1 MGFEGLLG
9 GHTLAGRYRIGEVI
23 GRGGFAAVY
32 EAVDERLGRTVAV
45 KVITLAASGDEAD
58 ELRKRFDREARAS
71 ASLHHPNVVAIYD
84 FGTDPTLGLDFLV
97 MERLRGED
105 LRARLRRPE
114 PIPLAD
120 ALRILRDA
128 ADGVDAGHRTGL
140 VHRDLKPGNIFL
152 AETNRPGGFRVCVV
166 DFGIA
171 RIAEGD
177 ETTRITHH
185 GIPLSPAYA
194 SPEQLRG
201 EQDLTPA
208 SDVFSLGVIGYELLA
223 RGRPFPGDRLH
234 PAEGT
239 PPRPVPLRE
248 RNPAVPPAV
257 ADAIHRAMAD
267 DVAERFA
274 DAGAF
279 AAALSASERR
289 AGSTS
294 PPARAEV
301 AAPVIAAAGAASA
314 AQPSRSSSV
323 DEMRPVPMREP
334 AGVRVAASASPVAGL
349 RSGGGSRTM
358 IGITVAAVVV
368 LLLAWLGMRSFGRG
382 SSGSPAATMA
392 AKDGTG
398 DSGRTDST
406 ASASAQAGTPARTA
420 AGEASPGV
428 SPGVAPEV
436 AAPITS
442 PDAPVVTSSASPAG
456 IPASSGGAVSPS
468 AGTAGAGAAAGGS
481 AGVPATAGAS
491 APVAPG
497 GRTATADAG
506 AAARLAREGGALFER
521 GDLAGAAARFRQ
533 AVATA
538 PANAGYRN
546 DLAWTLFQTG
556 DVEGAARELDEV
568 IRLDPRRA
576 IAYANLGEVRRARGD
591 VAGAIAAYQR
601 FLQLNSDPRR
611 EEIARAKLRGLQGGR

>member
-32 EAVDERLGRTVAV
+32 DAVDERLGRTVAV

-223 RGRPFPGDRLH
+223 RQRPFPGDRLH
-234 PAEGT
+234 PAGGT

-248 RNPAVPPAV
+248 RNPAVPPDV
-257 ADAIHRAMAD
+257 ADAIHRAMAE
-267 DVAERFA
+267 DVSERFA

-294 PPARAEV
+294 PLARAEV

-334 AGVRVAASASPVAGL
+334 AGVRVAASASPDAK
-349 RSGGGSRTM
+349 RTPGGGSTKM
-358 IGITVAAVVV
+358 IGIAVATVVV
-368 LLLAWLGMRSFGRG
+368 LMLAWLGMRSFGRG
-382 SSGSPAATMA
+382 ASGSAAATMA

-406 ASASAQAGTPARTA
+406 ASASARAATPARTA

-436 AAPITS
+436 AAPITA
-442 PDAPVVTSSASPAG
+442 PDAPVVTSSASPAA
-456 IPASSGGAVSPS
+456 IPASSGVAAAPS
-468 AGTAGAGAAAGGS
+468 AGTAGTTAI
-481 AGVPATAGAS
+481 PAAS
-491 APVAPG
+491 APAASGTRPTGV
-497 GRTATADAG
+497 DAG

-533 AVATA
+533 AVAMA

-546 DLAWTLFQTG
+546 DLAWALFQTG
-556 DVEGAARELDEV
+556 DVEGAGRELDVV

-601 FLQLNSDPRR
+601 FLQLNRDPRR